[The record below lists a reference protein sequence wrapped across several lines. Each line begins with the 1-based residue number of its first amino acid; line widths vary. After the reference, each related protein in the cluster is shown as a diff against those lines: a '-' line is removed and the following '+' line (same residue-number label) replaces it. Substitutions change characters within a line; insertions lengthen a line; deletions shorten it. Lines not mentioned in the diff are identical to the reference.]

1 MLERIHRYK
10 RPDNGVLK
18 QNLPQEQYYV
28 MVEDGTERPF
38 SSEYW
43 DSEREGIYEDA
54 ITGEPLFSSFDKF
67 PSGCGWPSFSK
78 PLCGEHVTMHKD
90 FSHGMIR
97 TEVRSAEGNFH
108 LGHVFDDGPDE
119 MGGQRYCINGAALR
133 FIPDYRLGEEGYGY
147 LVPYLKDRKKK
158 AGEED

>member
-1 MLERIHRYK
+1 
-10 RPDNGVLK
+10 
-18 QNLPQEQYYV
+18 
-28 MVEDGTERPF
+28 
-38 SSEYW
+38 
-43 DSEREGIYEDA
+43 
-54 ITGEPLFSSFDKF
+54 
-67 PSGCGWPSFSK
+67 
-78 PLCGEHVTMHKD
+78 MHKD

-108 LGHVFDDGPDE
+108 LGYVFDDGPDE

-133 FIPDYRLGEEGYGY
+133 FIPDYSLGEEGYGY